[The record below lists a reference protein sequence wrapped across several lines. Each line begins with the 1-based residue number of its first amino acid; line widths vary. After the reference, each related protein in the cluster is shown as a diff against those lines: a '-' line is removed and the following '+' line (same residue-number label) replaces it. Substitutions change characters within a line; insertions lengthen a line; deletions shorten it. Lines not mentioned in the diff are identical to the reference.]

1 MLTYAIDFDLKYQVL
16 YSFQKYDVLRNCPI
30 LGLN

>member
-1 MLTYAIDFDLKYQVL
+1 MLTYAIDFDLKYYVHH
-16 YSFQKYDVLRNCPI
+16 SFQKYDVLRNCPI